1 MTESEEQD
9 PILER
14 AIAELRRLP
23 AVPPDTV
30 ARVARVATTAGAGAE
45 PPTYASQVAGRRWM
59 RVAAY
64 VGLAAAAVLVGYVA
78 RGARSPAHQPAPAAA
93 VPAAQSVVPVADGSD
108 ADARPLPQQFVFHSR
123 TAKRVALVGDF
134 NGWNPRATPLART
147 PASALW
153 SVTIPILP
161 GRHGYAFMID
171 DSLFALDP
179 RAPVIRDPDLGTR
192 SSVVVV
198 GRP

>member
-9 PILER
+9 PILGQ

-23 AVPPDTV
+23 SVPPDTV

-45 PPTYASQVAGRRWM
+45 PPTYALKVAGRRWM

-78 RGARSPAHQPAPAAA
+78 RGALAPTRRAPSAAA
-93 VPAAQSVVPVADGSD
+93 VPAAASVVPVADGSD
-108 ADARPLPQQFVFHSR
+108 ADARPLPQQFVFRSR

-147 PASALW
+147 PASGLW

-161 GRHGYAFMID
+161 GRHGYAFMVD